1 MDIIWLHLQITQI
14 SLREGFA
21 EVPIKKQELTS
32 RFSLQKGEKYC
43 SFKANTCIKV
53 KGGSNPAQ
61 GILNQESSVSC
72 LKFLLKS
79 ALPVEFVP
87 SDLSE
92 NYATHQNHEIF
103 CRPAFDLTWSK
114 VYFLLFTMFSVAST
128 TMTMLMMVVP
138 SDGNDQL
145 PRTLHLVTK

>member
-1 MDIIWLHLQITQI
+1 MNSFTNYSNFL
-14 SLREGFA
+14 EGGICRGA
-21 EVPIKKQELTS
+21 NKEAGTNS

-53 KGGSNPAQ
+53 KGGSNPVQ

-92 NYATHQNHEIF
+92 NYATHQTHEIS